1 MCRDHSSDVVTATA
15 WWKQPVPEEYTALND
30 EGIPLHVD
38 WWGQNFRNIRSP
50 LSCGGHDGFT
60 LRLELVNKIV
70 HLFPFSPQFQSLT
83 GSTWSEQKQT
93 RCPISLISPLCNH
106 NKIFPYKLELYLTG
120 AAVILGFSGSM
131 MVSVMMVPEDTLVMP
146 ALPNPPKAGTF
157 FPERSAS
164 LLACCSSLAFL
175 LISALASRSW
185 VCRITK
191 ESEQGSEQH
200 AQR

>member
-1 MCRDHSSDVVTATA
+1 MCRDYSSDVVTATA

-93 RCPISLISPLCNH
+93 PCPISLISPLFVQPQQNLPIQTWVVPDWSRCDLGLLWLDDGVCDDGPWGH
-106 NKIFPYKLELYLTG
+106 TG
-120 AAVILGFSGSM
+120 HASAAKPAKSWHLLPGALSVPPGLLQFLGLPPHLCLG
-131 MVSVMMVPEDTLVMP
+131 L
-146 ALPNPPKAGTF
+146 ALL
-157 FPERSAS
+157 S
-164 LLACCSSLAFL
+164 L
-175 LISALASRSW
+175 
-185 VCRITK
+185 
-191 ESEQGSEQH
+191 
-200 AQR
+200 